1 VRVSVNGSI
10 GTIALITFGN
20 HSKKEE
26 KITNLNNEYIE
37 YMYPTK
43 ENFTLSEVLLSGS
56 ISMEQKEAI
65 KLAKV
70 KSYNLV
76 LGDYKINLLNRTLFM
91 YLDDYITYE
100 IYSINED
107 DNLFLIKF
115 NQIYII
121 KEEMNV
127 NITQSV
133 IFYKQ

>member
-1 VRVSVNGSI
+1 
-10 GTIALITFGN
+10 
-20 HSKKEE
+20 
-26 KITNLNNEYIE
+26 
-37 YMYPTK
+37 MYPTK

-121 KEEMNV
+121 KEEMKV
-127 NITQSV
+127 SITQSV

>member
-1 VRVSVNGSI
+1 
-10 GTIALITFGN
+10 
-20 HSKKEE
+20 
-26 KITNLNNEYIE
+26 
-37 YMYPTK
+37 MYPTK

-56 ISMEQKEAI
+56 IRIEQKEAI

>member
-1 VRVSVNGSI
+1 MKKP
-10 GTIALITFGN
+10 
-20 HSKKEE
+20 SKRYAEASAKVD
-26 KITNLNNEYIE
+26 K
-37 YMYPTK
+37 TK
-43 ENFTLSEVLLSGS
+43 VYSSE
-56 ISMEQKEAI
+56 EAI